1 MTLQS
6 KRGRRYIRKDDK
18 IVTLNVS
25 GRKFCTW
32 ESTLKKYPNTLLG
45 SEALKLFFD
54 HEKKEYF
61 LDRDPHMFRYIL
73 NYYKVGKLHLSVEDC
88 VDAFQEELQYFG
100 ISVDEIN
107 DCCYGDECVNAFN
120 TPNVC
125 PCSDANAWRTGDLNT
140 RIRGFIRTVFEATE
154 TKLARCVQGFIT
166 ALIYIS
172 VITTIIETIECG
184 ERKTCADTYPREFF
198 IGEAVC
204 MAIFTVEYAVRLY
217 AAEKRLKFIINKM
230 NVLDLLAIIPFYIQL
245 CVHLLAKDATEVLE
259 NASALVILRILR
271 MFRIL
276 KLSRHSKKM
285 RKMGHALKRAII
297 DLGFLFFAFLLAN
310 VLFASILYLIE
321 KDVSPKQFTSIPDSM
336 WYTIVTMMTVG

>member
-1 MTLQS
+1 M
-6 KRGRRYIRKDDK
+6 RKDDK

-25 GRKFCTW
+25 GRKFSTW

-73 NYYKVGKLHLSVEDC
+73 NYYKLGKLHLSLEDC

-100 ISVDEIN
+100 ISIEEIN
-107 DCCYGDECVNAFN
+107 DCCYDEECVNAFN
-120 TPNVC
+120 QTKVC
-125 PCSDANAWRTGDLNT
+125 PCNDVTLPRNAGINT
-140 RIRGFIRTVFEATE
+140 RIRRFIRTVFEATE
-154 TKLARCVQGFIT
+154 TRLARCVQSFIT
-166 ALIYIS
+166 TLIYLS
-172 VITTIIETIECG
+172 VITTIVETIECKRG
-184 ERKTCADTYPREFF
+184 KTCAETYQQEFF
-198 IGEAVC
+198 IGEAIC
-204 MAIFTVEYAVRLY
+204 MSVFTLEYVLRLY
-217 AAEKRLKFIINKM
+217 AAEKRLTFIMDKM
-230 NVLDLLAIIPFYIQL
+230 NVLDLLAILPFYIHMSVQS
-245 CVHLLAKDATEVLE
+245 LAEDDPGLLE
-259 NASALVILRILR
+259 NANALVVLRILR

-285 RKMGHALKRAII
+285 RKMGHALKRAFI

-310 VLFASILYLIE
+310 ILFASILYFIE
-321 KDVSPKQFTSIPDSM
+321 QGKSSKQFTSIPDSM